1 MNEDETNKEVAD
13 VLHSIADILSGKVKR
28 DKSFAVSKLDL
39 FGGTA
44 DLEAWAR
51 IEEYLSSGKA
61 SDLSAK
67 ERVWLDL
74 LMLIHSLDWKYGKRV
89 TMRFLTSKP
98 VSLTYEKA
106 SAMYAEATEL
116 FYSDKAYTKDA
127 LRRKLA
133 DQFDALY
140 IAARDAA
147 TSSKDFKAAS
157 EILMMK
163 AKVLQLDQEDQPS
176 VNPELY
182 RPSFRIQSLDPE
194 SIGLPKVDR
203 REVEATILKALPEGS
218 VDLERIRQE
227 AGIKELDLEKFLK
240 DEQSEES

>member
-98 VSLTYEKA
+98 VSLTGGAWGIALLAAYLADGKSAGKLEDYLNSRVFKNLAGEAVNPDPEEVKGFEEFTRRYVAGLEVEKA
-106 SAMYAEATEL
+106 AINAM
-116 FYSDKAYTKDA
+116 KW
-127 LRRKLA
+127 
-133 DQFDALY
+133 
-140 IAARDAA
+140 
-147 TSSKDFKAAS
+147 
-157 EILMMK
+157 
-163 AKVLQLDQEDQPS
+163 
-176 VNPELY
+176 
-182 RPSFRIQSLDPE
+182 
-194 SIGLPKVDR
+194 
-203 REVEATILKALPEGS
+203 
-218 VDLERIRQE
+218 
-227 AGIKELDLEKFLK
+227 
-240 DEQSEES
+240 

>member
-74 LMLIHSLDWKYGKRV
+74 LMLIHSLDWKYGKLKEAYVIADENSTCAV
-89 TMRFLTSKP
+89 TYDNKIILVYDEEENEIQTEYENGLTCF
-98 VSLTYEKA
+98 T
-106 SAMYAEATEL
+106 
-116 FYSDKAYTKDA
+116 
-127 LRRKLA
+127 
-133 DQFDALY
+133 
-140 IAARDAA
+140 
-147 TSSKDFKAAS
+147 
-157 EILMMK
+157 
-163 AKVLQLDQEDQPS
+163 AK
-176 VNPELY
+176 
-182 RPSFRIQSLDPE
+182 
-194 SIGLPKVDR
+194 K
-203 REVEATILKALPEGS
+203 
-218 VDLERIRQE
+218 
-227 AGIKELDLEKFLK
+227 GIKYKL
-240 DEQSEES
+240 S